1 MDVLRRIQRIVLV
14 LFIKYLQTDWRGERC
29 LPRPP
34 CNDMPC
40 FWWGEYFVRFFLFDL
55 RLFVGEKETR
65 DFMSNTLCYFWSSND
80 FWKVLFL
87 MKKYIFASRQEG
99 DIWFMCWK
107 INDFYNVSVVHL
119 RNCLMCVMREW
130 IKRYTIAIVI
140 AYFYN
145 PPNPQK
151 TIFYTSFNCLF
162 S

>member
-80 FWKVLFL
+80 FCVKKNHYLFL
-87 MKKYIFASRQEG
+87 PQEG
-99 DIWFMCWK
+99 DTRYTSFMCWK
-107 INDFYNVSVVHL
+107 INDFYNVSVVQKYENMIVL
-119 RNCLMCVMREW
+119 QLVMKLPDMCYTGVNQTVYH
-130 IKRYTIAIVI
+130 RYC
-140 AYFYN
+140 N
-145 PPNPQK
+145 S
-151 TIFYTSFNCLF
+151 IFL
-162 S
+162 